1 LTNPTRAKIAMCVDN
16 VLCGPN
22 AKPPNSIGVGRD
34 DWFHPPL
41 PPNRTCGSPD
51 IRLSSRW
58 SFLLRG
64 LADQFMGCCKHFNPH
79 LAKFPLTPVSEGCQH
94 PCRPIRWFG
103 PRPVTLKCCHHW
115 VLSEKVS
122 RFRHSLIG
130 VCPAVWLSTGSREPV
145 VVTSP
150 PSCTPLLPQSY
161 PGSSLL
167 WVL

>member
-1 LTNPTRAKIAMCVDN
+1 MCAMYALSLVARFN
-16 VLCGPN
+16 QIEGVT
-22 AKPPNSIGVGRD
+22 KPSNSIGVGRD
-34 DWFHPPL
+34 DLFHPPL

-79 LAKFPLTPVSEGCQH
+79 LAKFPLTLVSEGCQH
-94 PCRPIRWFG
+94 PCLPIRWFG
-103 PRPVTLKCCHHW
+103 PRPVTLKCCH
-115 VLSEKVS
+115 
-122 RFRHSLIG
+122 G
-130 VCPAVWLSTGSREPV
+130 VCPAVWLSTGSREPA